1 MRQEQ
6 RDTPQQHGAFDPVNA
21 GLISSVG
28 NSTKRLTNR
37 AKREVVER
45 VPMLKVRDAQR
56 RQRRRADHA
65 PSLPRL
71 ESREQEHLARL
82 GAEGVSITT
91 LEDLDLPDTAALQ
104 SALRGLQARLRTRL
118 APGLSTI
125 RVTNDEIADDPTI
138 WRWGLNERLLDLA
151 ENYLGLPP
159 RYYGADVRCE
169 VADTRTFDVRQWHR
183 DIEDDRLFKVLIWL
197 NDVDI
202 EGGPFQFVAKPV
214 TATASKT
221 LSYVSGFVSDSRLAS
236 AADESHWQS
245 AVGPAWTAVFADTAH
260 VFHRA
265 MPPTRHNR
273 FSLTITYSTWYS
285 RKLYPKVPFSAAQQA
300 RIRAGL
306 SARQSACL
314 PDVIGN

>member
-6 RDTPQQHGAFDPVNA
+6 RDMPQQRRAFAPANT
-21 GLISSVG
+21 GLISTLG
-28 NSTKRLTNR
+28 NTTKRLTNR

-45 VPMLKVRDAQR
+45 IPMLKVRDAQR
-56 RQRRRADHA
+56 RQRRRTDHA

-71 ESREQEHLARL
+71 ESREQEHRARL
-82 GAEGVSITT
+82 ETDGVSITS
-91 LEDLDLPDTAALQ
+91 LADLDLPDTDALREALLGLQ
-104 SALRGLQARLRTRL
+104 SRLQSRLE
-118 APGLSTI
+118 PGLSTI
-125 RVTNDEIADDPTI
+125 RVTNDEIAEDPTI

-183 DIEDDRLFKVLIWL
+183 DMEDDRLFKVLIWL

-202 EGGPFQFVAKPV
+202 DGGPFEFVPKPV
-214 TATASKT
+214 TTAASKT

-236 AADESHWQS
+236 AADETHWQA

-265 MPPTRHNR
+265 KPPTLRNR
-273 FSLTITYSTWYS
+273 YSLTITYSSWHP
-285 RKLYPKVPFSAAQQA
+285 RKLYSKVPFSAAQQA
-300 RIRAGL
+300 RIRANL
-306 SARQSACL
+306 SARQAACL
-314 PDVIGN
+314 PDIIGN